1 MNVFDQE
8 TELSALN
15 HLPDENSLYQ
25 NGVSEVKVGHKNL
38 PISRATAAYISEK
51 SRNSKKLK
59 KYDPLYFSFLG
70 GVILLQ
76 LF

>member
-1 MNVFDQE
+1 MELEEEEDVKLELAKYYKDSE
-8 TELSALN
+8 T
-15 HLPDENSLYQ
+15 
-25 NGVSEVKVGHKNL
+25 
-38 PISRATAAYISEK
+38 TAYISER
-51 SRNSKKLK
+51 SRNSKELK

>member
-1 MNVFDQE
+1 MEKIKNKDI
-8 TELSALN
+8 
-15 HLPDENSLYQ
+15 SLYLCLKLELAKYYKD
-25 NGVSEVKVGHKNL
+25 SDM
-38 PISRATAAYISEK
+38 TAYISER

-70 GVILLQ
+70 GVILFQ